1 MQSAVFTP
9 CTDGDEDEDED
20 EGATAVRRG
29 RRRMTASVTPLL
41 VFWPHGEWMLG
52 RNFSDTTPIISETN
66 KNMAV
71 V

>member
-9 CTDGDEDEDED
+9 CTDGDEDEDE
-20 EGATAVRRG
+20 GVTAMRRG
-29 RRRMTASVTPLL
+29 RMRRMTASVTPLL

-52 RNFSDTTPIISETN
+52 RNFSDTTLIISETN